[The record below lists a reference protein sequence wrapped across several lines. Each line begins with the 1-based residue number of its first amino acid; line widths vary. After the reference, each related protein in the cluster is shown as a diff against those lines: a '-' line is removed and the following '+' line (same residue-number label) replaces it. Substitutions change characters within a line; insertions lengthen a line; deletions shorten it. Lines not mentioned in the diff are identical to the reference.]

1 MTHFH
6 IWWLITKPPVFH
18 HKKTTLSS
26 SPYQKIYHK
35 IVLFNGF
42 VLFLCWPNFLNIK
55 KMVHRLN
62 HLGVGCLG
70 FKWDPKVWFPALKEL
85 LENSRIENDR
95 DQNFHGKQKMM
106 KVEVV
111 GLANKKKHKL
121 PNHLDF
127 WLKTPLKISLSIPWN
142 TAWGIW
148 KKWTNQIGKGTEAGL
163 LGGSLAGVSL
173 KKLSSVQFFFYNGVL
188 SC

>member
-1 MTHFH
+1 MILWGAFAPRYFPYCGIPADDVLSNFTTGFFVAPQERQIPFLPHHQWGLWGCGRPMTHFH

-26 SPYQKIYHK
+26 SPYQKIYHE

-42 VLFLCWPNFLNIK
+42 ILFLCWPNFLNIK
-55 KMVHRLN
+55 NMLHRLN

-70 FKWDPKVWFPALKEL
+70 FKSEPKSLIPC
-85 LENSRIENDR
+85 LEGVAKDR

-111 GLANKKKHKL
+111 GIMPTRKNMNCQAILIFDLKL
-121 PNHLDF
+121 
-127 WLKTPLKISLSIPWN
+127 
-142 TAWGIW
+142 
-148 KKWTNQIGKGTEAGL
+148 
-163 LGGSLAGVSL
+163 
-173 KKLSSVQFFFYNGVL
+173 
-188 SC
+188 